1 MGSLCAIVDFEDKNR
16 LSVATASKM
25 GESMWRRGPDNRGIY
40 SCDFAIFQHNRLA
53 VSDVDNGLQPM
64 TAEWEGRKYTIIY
77 NGEVYNCDELRRDL
91 KTRGVTFKTNSD
103 TETVLWTYIIYKDK
117 CPERLVGI
125 FAFAVLCELERKV
138 FICRDR
144 LGVKPLYYAKIGTS
158 LTISSEIKG
167 ILAHPEFRAG
177 IDRKG
182 LWELLFLAPVTLRG
196 SGIFKGI
203 NKLTP
208 GTAGYIDENGINLY
222 EYWTLKAT
230 VYNGTAEE
238 AAAITEEIL
247 TDSVCK
253 QLKSDVPLGVL
264 LSGGLDSSV
273 VTAIAAE
280 DFSKRGD
287 TLATY
292 SFQYEGN
299 KENFKSSL
307 FQPEGDDEFAL
318 YLAEHLK
325 TDHTVLTADNLKIA
339 ECLFPAVKARDFPGQ
354 ADIDSSLLYFC
365 SEIKKKHTVVLSGEC
380 SDEIFGGYPWFYR
393 PEMLYRDFF
402 PFIHDPF
409 ARVNLFDDKLTL
421 KNEGYDYLSGEY
433 KNIIKA
439 CPVLEEDSDDMV
451 LARCATYLS
460 INYFGASLLERKD
473 RMSMYS
479 SVEARVPFADHR
491 LLEFVYNVPWS
502 IKYENGVEKAL
513 LRNAMK
519 NKLPDKILHR
529 KKSPYPKTHSPVYEK
544 AVRDILKNRMEA
556 GGILS
561 DIIKKERI
569 QDILSGSTSTWFG
582 QLMSGPQLMAWL
594 IQFDYWF
601 ELYNVDLFI

>member
-1 MGSLCAIVDFEDKNR
+1 MGSICGIIDFFDKER
-16 LSVATASKM
+16 LSLKTVSVM
-25 GESMWRRGPDNRGIY
+25 GESMWRRGPDDRGLY
-40 SCDFAIFQHNRLA
+40 SCDFALFQHNRLA
-53 VSDVDNGLQPM
+53 VIDPENGQQPL
-64 TAEWEGRKYTIIY
+64 TVEWQGKRYTICY

-91 KTRGVTFKTNSD
+91 KKQGVSFKTNCD
-103 TETVLWTYIIYKDK
+103 TEVVLWSYVIYKDK
-117 CPERLVGI
+117 CPELLNGV
-125 FAFAVLCELERKV
+125 FAFAVICEDEKRV

-158 LTISSEIKG
+158 FALSSEIKG
-167 ILAHPEFRAG
+167 ILAHPEFKAG

-182 LWELLFLAPVTLRG
+182 LWELLFLSPITPRG
-196 SGIFKGI
+196 SGIFKGV
-203 NKLTP
+203 NELTP
-208 GTAGYIDENGINLY
+208 ATAGYIAENGIELF
-222 EYWTLKAT
+222 EYWSLKAEK
-230 VYNGTAEE
+230 YYGTAEE
-238 AAAITEEIL
+238 AARTTEEIL
-247 TDSVCK
+247 TDAVRR
-253 QLKSDVPLGVL
+253 QLKCDAPLGVL

-280 DFSKRGD
+280 YFGERGEQ
-287 TLATY
+287 LSSY

-299 KENFKSSL
+299 KESFKASL
-307 FQPEGDDEFAL
+307 FQPEKDDEFAL
-318 YLAEHLK
+318 YLADILK
-325 TDHTVLTADNLKIA
+325 TDHSVLVADNLKVA

-365 SEIKKKHTVVLSGEC
+365 GEIKKRHTVVLSGEC

-421 KNEGYDYLSGEY
+421 KDEGFDYLSGMY
-433 KNIIKA
+433 KKIIEE
-439 CPVLEEDSDDMV
+439 CPVLEDDTDDMV
-451 LARCATYLS
+451 LARRATYLS
-460 INYFGASLLERKD
+460 VNYFGASLLQRKD

-479 SVEARVPFADHR
+479 SVEARVPFADNR

-502 IKYENGVEKAL
+502 IKFEKGVEKAL

-519 NKLPDKILHR
+519 NKLPDKILWR
-529 KKSPYPKTHSPVYEK
+529 KKSPYPKTHSPIYEK
-544 AVRDILKNRMEA
+544 AVRDILKNRLAA

-561 DIIKKERI
+561 DILKKDKLEE
-569 QDILSGSTSTWFG
+569 ILSGNTGTWFG
-582 QLMSGPQLMAWL
+582 QLMGGPQLMAWL

-601 ELYNVDLFI
+601 EEYNVDLFI